1 MVSPAVDDTS
11 VGAGGLTDLSA
22 GFVDCA
28 AGRVGHGGLAIM
40 FAPVAIVDVLAIGG
54 GAEHEA
60 SLPSSVS
67 AESVGSCKPLATQGE
82 ESDAR
87 SGLEGGHGE

>member
-1 MVSPAVDDTS
+1 
-11 VGAGGLTDLSA
+11 
-22 GFVDCA
+22 
-28 AGRVGHGGLAIM
+28 M

-82 ESDAR
+82 EGDA
-87 SGLEGGHGE
+87 